1 MPQQD
6 LSARNH
12 SRNLIMKNRAQPP
25 EDLFQWSELQGQSPS
40 KTGAILPPEPE
51 PTRSERLPRH
61 PLSQAFGDPSP
72 AVREE
77 LAETVRQSGQV
88 REIPLLNGQVLL
100 DWEIY
105 NIALDLDLPVQLKEF
120 SGDDPLAFVIVNRLR
135 HSQWN
140 GGQRAVISVRLHA
153 WRKRGRPEKSVCS
166 TDLTPSATTNG
177 EECPKPMR
185 TADMA
190 AAAKVSATLI
200 TQAKRVE
207 SCGLS
212 NEVIAGDLRFAEAHR
227 RAKLVLDV
235 GMGDEV
241 RNGQCIFKTAYRKAK
256 AIADAGFTRSV
267 RAGDLTCDEA
277 YQLALAGEIGDAKSV
292 RARPLTKAELVK
304 RIRELEREN
313 RHLSSETARADAAE
327 ARAAAAEAEV
337 QRLAMAVSRSGLA
350 A

>member
-1 MPQQD
+1 MPQQGI
-6 LSARNH
+6 SARKH
-12 SRNLIMKNRAQPP
+12 SRNLTMKNRAQPP
-25 EDLFQWSELQGQSPS
+25 EDLFQWSELQERPPS
-40 KTGAILPPEPE
+40 KTGVILPPEPE
-51 PTRSERLPRH
+51 TARSERFPRH
-61 PLSQAFGDPSP
+61 PLSQAFGDLPSV
-72 AVREE
+72 VREE
-77 LAETVRQSGQV
+77 LAEKVRQSGQV
-88 REIPLLNGQVLL
+88 REIPLLDGQVLL

-105 NIALDLDLPVQLKEF
+105 NIALDLSLPVQLMEF

-166 TDLTPSATTNG
+166 TDLTPPETTNR
-177 EECPKPMR
+177 EESPKPTR

-190 AAAKVSATLI
+190 AAAKVSATRI

-212 NEVIAGDLRFAEAHR
+212 NEVISGDLKFAEAHR
-227 RAKLVLDV
+227 RAKLVMDV
-235 GMGDEV
+235 GMGNEV
-241 RNGQCIFKTAYRKAK
+241 RNGQCIFKIAYRKAK
-256 AIADAGFTRSV
+256 AIADAGFTKRV

-277 YQLALAGEIGDAKSV
+277 YQLALAGETGDTKSA

-313 RHLSSETARADAAE
+313 RHLSSETARAAAAE
-327 ARAAAAEAEV
+327 ARAVAAEAEV
-337 QRLAMAVSRSGLA
+337 QRLAKAVRHSGLVA
-350 A
+350 